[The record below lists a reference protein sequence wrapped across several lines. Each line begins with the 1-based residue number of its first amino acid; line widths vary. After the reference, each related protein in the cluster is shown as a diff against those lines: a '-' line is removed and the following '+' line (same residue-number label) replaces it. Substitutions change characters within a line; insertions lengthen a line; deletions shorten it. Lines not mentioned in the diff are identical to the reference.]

1 MNTNKTVLITGAR
14 APAALHLCRLFHST
28 GHTVIIADS
37 TPYPLSKA
45 SISTDYFYEIPS
57 PKWKTKESIDVLLS
71 IIQRHHVDL
80 LIPTCEE
87 IFYIARYKETFSPFC
102 HVFVDD
108 FHKLS
113 LLHHKWE
120 FIQLAAKLGWRVPAT
135 YRTNNEQA
143 IRAMVHEVPDTA
155 SFVLKPIFSRFSNKV
170 EFITKE
176 AAIKEKLADKS
187 NYILQEFIQG
197 TQHCSYSIAQSG
209 KVLAHSTYKTE
220 FTAGLGATIAFKPI
234 DHPKMEQ
241 FVEHIV
247 KELDFSGQIAFD
259 FIVTEDGEAIPI
271 ECNPRATSGLH
282 LFDEEIVSSFFH
294 TNVKETLIP
303 KANAKCA
310 IRLAMLV
317 YGLPYLKSK
326 QKRKRWLRVLCS
338 YPDIIYSRADRKPF
352 FYQFFSMYKLWRE
365 SVKHKRTML
374 EQTTYDIAWDGEPL

>member
-1 MNTNKTVLITGAR
+1 MNTNKTILITGAR

-45 SISTDYFYEIPS
+45 STSTDYFYEIPS
-57 PKWKTKESIDVLLS
+57 PKWNTKESIDALLS
-71 IIQRHHVDL
+71 IIQRHHVDV

-87 IFYIARYKETFSPFC
+87 IFYIARYKEIFSPFC

-113 LLHHKWE
+113 LLHNKWG
-120 FIQLAAKLGWRVPAT
+120 FIQLTANLGWRVPAT
-135 YRTNNEQA
+135 YKINNEHA
-143 IRAMVHEVPDTA
+143 IKTMIHEAPATTP
-155 SFVLKPIFSRFSNKV
+155 FVLKPIFSRFSDKV

-176 AAIKEKLADKS
+176 AAIKENIVDKS
-187 NYILQEFIQG
+187 NYIIQEFIPG

-209 KVLAHSTYKTE
+209 NVLAHSTYKTE

-234 DHPKMEQ
+234 DHAKIEQ
-241 FVEHIV
+241 FVEHMV

-259 FIVTEDGEAIPI
+259 FIVTENGDAIPI

-282 LFDEEIVSSFFH
+282 LFDEEIVSAF
-294 TNVKETLIP
+294 L
-303 KANAKCA
+303 NAKIDQPLTPKVNAECA

-317 YGLPYLKSK
+317 YGLPYVKSK
-326 QKRKRWLRVLCS
+326 QKRKRWLQVLRS
-338 YPDIIYSRADRKPF
+338 YPDIMYSRTDRKPY

-374 EQTTYDIAWDGEPL
+374 EQTTHDIAWDGEPL